1 MTHDID
7 CQSSADE
14 AAEIRASKMNEAL
27 KAVKAAM
34 LALTSA

>member
-7 CQSSADE
+7 SQSTTEE
-14 AAEIRASKMNEAL
+14 ASEIRASKMNEAL